1 MSIVVRFPPGGTTEQ
16 YDEIVQR
23 IQESDQWPPDGLEFH
38 VAFGPADDLY
48 VSEIWDSREQMEAF
62 GEYLIP
68 LLREVGIPAEG
79 SVPEVFEVHNIF
91 KR

>member
-1 MSIVVRFPPGGTTEQ
+1 MSIVVRFPQGGTTQE
-16 YDEIVQR
+16 YDEVTRR

-38 VAFGPADDLY
+38 VAFGPSDNLC
-48 VSEIWDSREQMEAF
+48 VSEVWESREHMEVY

-68 LLREVGIPAEG
+68 VLREVGIPPGGER
-79 SVPEVFEVHNIF
+79 EVFEVHNIF